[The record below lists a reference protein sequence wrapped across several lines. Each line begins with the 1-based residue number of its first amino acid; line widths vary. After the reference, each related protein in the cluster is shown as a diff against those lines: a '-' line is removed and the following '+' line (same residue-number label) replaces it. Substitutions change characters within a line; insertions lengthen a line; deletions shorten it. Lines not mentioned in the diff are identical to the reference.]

1 MSGAY
6 KSMLNFLDKS
16 KKRPTALIRVNDIIV
31 IGAIN
36 AIKEYG
42 LNVSGNISIM
52 GLGGFGDHYSSN
64 ITCHNLLEGS
74 RYPLYLY

>member
-6 KSMLNFLDKS
+6 KSMLHFLDKS
-16 KKRPTALIRVNDIIV
+16 KKRPTALIGVNDIVV

-42 LNVSGNISIM
+42 
-52 GLGGFGDHYSSN
+52 
-64 ITCHNLLEGS
+64 
-74 RYPLYLY
+74 